1 MAEWSMAEALR
12 MAFRFE
18 KENVEEYEKGAGETS
33 DPGVKSMFEFLAGE
47 ERKHM
52 NLIQDMMRRHNVE
65 P

>member
-1 MAEWSMAEALR
+1 MSEWLTPDALR

-18 KENVEEYEKGAGETS
+18 KENFEEYSRGAAETK
-33 DPGVKSMFEFLAGE
+33 DPGVKSMFEFLAAE

-52 NLIQDMMRRHNVE
+52 DLIQEMMRRHHVE

>member
-18 KENVEEYEKGAGETS
+18 KENFEEYGKSAGETT
-33 DPGVKSMFEFLAGE
+33 DPGVKAMFGFLAAE
-47 ERKHM
+47 ERRHM
-52 NLIQDMMRRHNVE
+52 DLILEMMRRHDVE

>member
-1 MAEWSMAEALR
+1 MADWTTEEALR

-18 KENVEEYEKGAGETS
+18 KKFFEEYGKSAGEAT
-33 DPGVKSMFEFLAGE
+33 DPGVKSMFEFLANE

-52 NLIQDMMRRHNVE
+52 DLISEMMRRHNVE